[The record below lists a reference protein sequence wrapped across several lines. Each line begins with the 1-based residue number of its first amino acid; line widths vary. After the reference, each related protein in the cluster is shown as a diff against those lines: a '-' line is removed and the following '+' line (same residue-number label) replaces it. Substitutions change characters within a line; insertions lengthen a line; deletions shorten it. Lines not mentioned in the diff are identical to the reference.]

1 MILPQSALVATKGV
15 DPVAQAL
22 TQAVEPFTWAYGGL
36 KMTPQ
41 QAAMLREQGMARSRG
56 DYSPI
61 QHWTQGLA
69 RVADNVM
76 GALDARRADRELA
89 AGAEADRALMEA
101 MVGGQVDD
109 SMIARALMD
118 PNVGQG
124 VKEFA
129 GMEYAAR
136 RPKQQAPLEVERLAM
151 LANDPTAA
159 PYVREAAAAKLRNQN
174 DPLITTTLP
183 GDRFYSGP
191 QSGLAAALGGGDP
204 ASGAPSSAVPPE
216 AVADLMADPSPQAL
230 AEFDE
235 AFGQGSAERVLG
247 GQASAPDPFPA
258 S

>member
-1 MILPQSALVATKGV
+1 VITRLS
-15 DPVAQAL
+15 
-22 TQAVEPFTWAYGGL
+22 
-36 KMTPQ
+36 
-41 QAAMLREQGMARSRG
+41 S
-56 DYSPI
+56 I
-61 QHWTQGLA
+61 
-69 RVADNVM
+69 
-76 GALDARRADRELA
+76 A
-89 AGAEADRALMEA
+89 AGADADRALMEA
-101 MVGGQVDD
+101 IAGGGVDD
-109 SMIARALMD
+109 TMIARALMD

-151 LANDPTAA
+151 LANDPSAA

-191 QSGLAAALGGGDP
+191 QSGLAAALGGGGQE
-204 ASGAPSSAVPPE
+204 SGAQSTAVPPE
-216 AVADLMADPSPQAL
+216 AVADLMADPSPQAM
-230 AEFDE
+230 AEFDD
-235 AFGQGSAERVLG
+235 AFGQGAAERALG